1 MAIRLTWLLAA
12 AFATLVSAHAA
23 QVLAQTPGSDIPAQ
37 FTASTDGNDFVKRE
51 IERYT
56 LNLPNRI
63 RGSCRG
69 IGSWCKCN
77 PAGPHRTSEPADLR
91 TEHLPGA
98 SCGLGESH
106 AMHPPLAWQRELFRP
121 AGTALSTHCSR

>member
-56 LNLPNRI
+56 LNLPNMDQ
-63 RGSCRG
+63 GF
-69 IGSWCKCN
+69 
-77 PAGPHRTSEPADLR
+77 
-91 TEHLPGA
+91 LPG
-98 SCGLGESH
+98 H
-106 AMHPPLAWQRELFRP
+106 RIMVQV
-121 AGTALSTHCSR
+121 